1 MQLNVDNEKRFEYNL
16 VFYVKF
22 LYKWKKGDCVAT
34 LYSMEDI
41 YQNDQL
47 FSFKGNPSITIKDE
61 FTKAAEKITGEPVT
75 PAKLANLDE
84 IDFEGIIS

>member
-1 MQLNVDNEKRFEYNL
+1 

-22 LYKWKKGDCVAT
+22 LYKWKKHTCVAN

-47 FSFKGNPSITIKDE
+47 FMYNANPSISIKDE
-61 FTKAAEKITGEPVT
+61 FTETAEKITGDQVT
-75 PAKLANLDE
+75 PAKLANMDE
-84 IDFEGIIS
+84 IDFEGIIA